1 MSSLSLSLVLP
12 CFNEEGNIE
21 RVVRNAALWLS
32 FAVHDAEII
41 VVNDGSKDR
50 SGEILAVLSREDSR
64 VRVVTHPV
72 NRGYGAAL
80 RSGCDAAVKE
90 FVAFMDGDGQFHAS
104 DLALLLPHL
113 AEVSFVTGY
122 RVHRAD
128 PLRRKLNAA
137 LYGLLLRFYVGLH
150 VRDVNCALKV
160 FRRSLW
166 PRIRPDATGALF
178 NAEVFVAL
186 REHGIRWKEVPVPH
200 YPRTAG
206 AQTGAKISVI
216 LRMFRELH
224 YLRKKVRG

>member
-1 MSSLSLSLVLP
+1 MSLSLVLP

-21 RVVRNAALWLS
+21 RVTRSCLAWFDLRHL
-32 FAVHDAEII
+32 DAEVI
-41 VVNDGSKDR
+41 VTNDGSKDR
-50 SGEILAVLSREDSR
+50 SGEILASLSREDAR
-64 VRVVTHPV
+64 VRVVTHPE

-80 RSGCDAAVKE
+80 RSGCDAATKE

-150 VRDVNCALKV
+150 VRDVNCAFKV

-178 NAEVFVAL
+178 NAEVFVQL
-186 REHGIRWKEVPVPH
+186 REHGIRWKEIPVPH
-200 YPRTAG
+200 YPRISG

-224 YLRKKVRG
+224 YLRRKVRS

>member
-21 RVVRNAALWLS
+21 RVVRDVAAWLAS
-32 FAVHDAEII
+32 AGHDAEII
-41 VVNDGSKDR
+41 VTNDGSKDR
-50 SGEILAVLSREDSR
+50 SGEILATLACELPQFR
-64 VRVVTHPV
+64 VITHPV

-80 RSGCDAAVKE
+80 RSGCDAATKE
-90 FVAFMDGDGQFHAS
+90 FVAFMDSDGQFHVS
-104 DLALLLPHL
+104 DLSLLLPHL

-128 PLRRKLNAA
+128 PLMRKLNAA

-166 PRIRPDATGALF
+166 SRIRPNATGALF

-186 REHGIRWKEVPVPH
+186 REHGIRWKEIPVPH
-200 YPRTAG
+200 YPRISG
-206 AQTGAKISVI
+206 AQTGMKISVI

-224 YLRKKVRG
+224 YLRGKVRS